1 MSSTPT
7 TTTAPLAPEA
17 AEAIRVAARAFE
29 RDRYLA
35 ALLAPRDV
43 RDDLIV
49 LAAFAGE
56 VGRIPASVSEP
67 MLGEIR
73 LQWWRDALVLDARE
87 AASAGGRATGHPVAD
102 AMQVVIARHDLD
114 RASLDRLLDATG
126 RLLED
131 RPHRDAV
138 ALAETIAAI
147 DGTLFALAARI
158 ATGRPLAPAEASA
171 AANAGEAYG
180 HARVLAEAAIL
191 AGEGRSLLP
200 GDDSAAPADRAEQA
214 LGELRLAWR
223 DLSRKVQCA
232 LLPVALVGPYL
243 RLSRGRTTVA
253 PDEGESA
260 VHRVDDILPLAR
272 VWHLMRAHVIR
283 RV

>member
-1 MSSTPT
+1 MSSTPHT
-7 TTTAPLAPEA
+7 TPTLLAPAA

-35 ALLAPRDV
+35 ALLAPRAV

-73 LQWWRDALVLDARE
+73 LQWWRDALALDAHE
-87 AASAGGRATGHPVAD
+87 AAPSPGRATGHPVAD
-102 AMQVVIARHDLD
+102 AMQVVITRHDID
-114 RASLDRLLDATG
+114 RAALDGLLDATA

-131 RPHRDAV
+131 RPHRDAA
-138 ALAETIAAI
+138 ALAGTIAAI

-171 AANAGEAYG
+171 AADAAEAYG

-200 GDDSAAPADRAEQA
+200 GDDSVAPADRAERA
-214 LGELRLAWR
+214 LGELRPAWR
-223 DLSRKVQCA
+223 ALSRKVQCA

-243 RLSRGRTTVA
+243 RLSRGRTVA
-253 PDEGESA
+253 APGEGA
-260 VHRVDDILPLAR
+260 VHSVDDILPLAR